1 MTAALPTVENPIINS
16 PYEEPRFHWQ
26 IRKGELPRKR
36 EGRRPAAYFFRIPEG
51 AGRGRGKKA
60 AQVEL
65 FESDTPGTEVEL
77 LVPNQ
82 IRERLKLWQAR
93 EYEGATATTKELLRW
108 WRREDRPQRLFFAQ
122 LEAAEAVILLTEGP
136 QDLLQGLPEQIP
148 LDEPGPAAKAK
159 GYKAFQRYGLKMAT
173 GTGKTTVMAMLAAWS
188 ILNRLQRPDDERFAD
203 TVLVICPNV
212 TIRDRLREL
221 DPLQGDLSLYA
232 TRDLVPAHRRADLR
246 RGDVIV
252 TNWHGLAL
260 QEMREVNGVSAK
272 VVKRGVPVTRRV
284 TRTIDGEKVEV
295 EETLYFESDKA
306 FADRILGKRRGRSPS
321 VLVLND
327 EAHHAYRRG
336 DNGEDVVLDREL
348 AAQFDRE
355 ATIWIEG
362 LDRINKVLGAR
373 NRNGIRLC
381 VDLSATPFYIQG
393 SGNEVGKP
401 FPWLVSDFSL
411 LDAIEAGMV
420 KIPMLTSADISGDER
435 PAYFNIWRWVQA
447 QLEAEGV
454 SGEPS
459 PADLMRYAVAPM
471 NLLAKDWEQTAAEW
485 QADFA
490 AGFRKTP
497 APPVFIVVCRNTA
510 LAKEVYAW
518 LAEGKADHGTA
529 PECFR
534 NLPGKPVTVRID
546 SKVAE
551 EIESGAGS
559 DEARRL
565 RFVMETVGKS
575 SWPGGKVPEE
585 YAALV
590 AKHNAK
596 AAEDD
601 SDLVFIDPTI
611 PPGRDVRCIISV
623 AMLSEGWDATT
634 VTHVV
639 GLRPFGSQLLCEQ
652 VVGRALRRTRYD
664 MDEDTGLLIGESA
677 SVLGVPFELI
687 PLKLGKTQANT
698 AERKIHHVFAVESKA
713 QFEIRF
719 PVVEGYDDPGLV
731 NVTIDWASV
740 PSLVLDPLD
749 VPDSVLMRPM
759 VSPEGELMPYGPGQS
774 EVLDLAGWR
783 RGIREQKVAFDLAAV
798 AVRRF
803 MDDHGN
809 AVPAHRLFPKLLTYA
824 QRYLQDRVMLHGDRQ
839 RVDVAL
845 NPYFAKA
852 LDAICHSL
860 QPVGHE
866 RSEGERARIPRGS
879 AGVRSTALVDFDTTR
894 KVWGTVSKCHLNLC
908 VADTGQWEQSAA
920 YCLDVHPAVEAWV
933 KNDHLGLLIPYRKGG
948 QPHNYV
954 PDFIVRLTDQ
964 RMLIVEVK
972 GKLGDAE
979 IKLAAAHRWV
989 NAVNRERTF
998 GQWQYR
1004 LVKHPADLIKLL
1016 TELTGQD
1023 AGVGMLGESEESAE
1037 RVSTTRAATAND
1049 WPDLQP
1055 MSRSHE
1061 RISLDLAFT
1070 ARQMRNL
1077 RRGFIPLDQDQKWFL
1092 YFEDS
1097 TLHIHRSW
1105 TGYKMFEVVFAV
1117 DGDTARARIARVNL
1131 DPECYSG
1138 TLDEARETL
1147 LDLLQYYASDEAH
1160 EPYEP
1165 SFVSAL
1171 REAAQPNYLGSPQ
1184 VVGELLLPFFKGS
1197 LSKELPR
1204 YVSGL
1209 EAMPE
1214 FEETSYSDL
1223 LTINQRIT
1231 SVLCGEDEAFH
1242 GLEAWRTE
1250 QGLGQAIIHQL
1261 GVDAG
1266 WYADEN
1272 LTCIVSEGLAGVSS
1286 QITGIVD
1293 DWANEDAPLDFDD
1306 LMHYVAVLQQ
1316 FTTSIVLGT
1325 HTVLFPGI
1333 SLSDFTW
1340 ENRMR
1345 FVRLDDEVEQE
1356 AREEEELLPGPPV
1369 HPRPDDKGKP
1379 VKLTAPST
1387 PTALWTWQGAASTAV
1402 VIPDGPMPTELA
1414 GIGFDSWR
1422 GAPMDNAGWEQLA
1435 AQSLIDEP
1443 PFAPPP
1449 GKKAA
1454 AGVVVVERDGR
1465 VWVVAPSNAFGNY
1478 PATFPKG
1485 TRDAGMSLQGTAL
1498 REAFEEAGLRVELT
1512 GFLVDVA
1519 RSTSHTRYYLA
1530 RRLSGNPADMGWES
1544 QCVMLTP
1551 VNELATLL
1559 TNKSDAP
1566 IIQAIKA
1573 LASQ

>member
-36 EGRRPAAYFFRIPEG
+36 EGRRPAAYFFRVPEG

-82 IRERLKLWQAR
+82 IRERLKLWRAR
-93 EYEGATATTKELLRW
+93 DYEGATATTKELLRW

-188 ILNRLQRPDDERFAD
+188 ILNRLERPDDERFAD

-284 TRTIDGEKVEV
+284 TKTIEGEKVEA

-306 FADRILGKRRGRSPS
+306 FADRVLGKRRGRSPS

-336 DNGEDVVLDREL
+336 DSGEEVVLDREL

-373 NRNGIRLC
+373 SRNGIRLC

-471 NLLAKDWEQTAAEW
+471 NLLAKDWEKTAAEW

-534 NLPGKPVTVRID
+534 NQPGSPVTVRID

-575 SWPGGKVPEE
+575 TWPGGKVPEE

-590 AKHNAK
+590 AKHNTK

-601 SDLVFIDPTI
+601 SDLVFIDPAI

-677 SVLGVPFELI
+677 CVLGVPFELI
-687 PLKLGKTQANT
+687 PLKLGKTQGNT
-698 AERKIHHVFAVESKA
+698 VDRKIHHVFAVESKA
-713 QFEIRF
+713 QFEIRV

-731 NVTIDWASV
+731 DVTIDWASV
-740 PSLVLDPLD
+740 PSLMLDPLD

-783 RGIREQKVAFDLAAV
+783 CGIREQQVAFELAAV

-809 AVPAHRLFPKLLTYA
+809 AVPAHRLFPKLLGYA
-824 QRYLQDRVMLHGDRQ
+824 QRYLRDKVTLHGDRQ

-845 NPYFAKA
+845 NPYFSKA

-866 RSEGERARIPRGS
+866 RSEGERARIPRGA

-920 YCLDVHPAVEAWV
+920 YCLDVHPAVESWV

-948 QPHNYV
+948 QPHSYV

-989 NAVNRERTF
+989 NAVNREQSF
-998 GQWQYR
+998 GQWQYH

-1023 AGVGMLGESEESAE
+1023 ARIGMLGESEQSAE
-1037 RVSTTRAATAND
+1037 HVLTTRAATAND
-1049 WPDLQP
+1049 WPNLQP
-1055 MSRSHE
+1055 MARDHE
-1061 RISLDLAFT
+1061 RISLDFAFT
-1070 ARQMRNL
+1070 AQQMRNL
-1077 RRGFIPLDQDQKWFL
+1077 RLGFIPVDQGQKWFL
-1092 YFEDS
+1092 YFEGD

-1105 TGYKMFEVVFAV
+1105 TGFQMFDVVFEPGGDRAV
-1117 DGDTARARIARVNL
+1117 ARFARVNL
-1131 DPECYSG
+1131 DPEVYTG

-1147 LDLLQYYASDEAH
+1147 LGILQYYATDEVH

-1165 SFVSAL
+1165 GIVTAL
-1171 REAAQPNYLGSPQ
+1171 KKAAQPNYLGSPE
-1184 VVGELLLPFFKGS
+1184 VITGLLQPLMWRS
-1197 LSKELPR
+1197 LCKEFPR

-1214 FEETSYSDL
+1214 YVKTGFTDVL
-1223 LTINQRIT
+1223 AINQNIT
-1231 SVLCGEDEAFH
+1231 SALCGDDPAFH
-1242 GLEAWRTE
+1242 GLEGWRTE
-1250 QGLGQAIIHQL
+1250 QGLGQAIIGQL
-1261 GVDAG
+1261 GLDAG

-1272 LTCIVSEGLAGVSS
+1272 LGCIVSEGLAGVSS
-1286 QITGIVD
+1286 QITRIVD
-1293 DWANEDAPLDFDD
+1293 DWAKEAPPPDFDG
-1306 LMHYVAVLQQ
+1306 LMHIVGALLQ
-1316 FTTSIVLGT
+1316 FTASVVMGT
-1325 HTVLFPGI
+1325 HTAFFQGLVLR
-1333 SLSDFTW
+1333 DFTW

-1345 FVRLDDEVEQE
+1345 FVRLDGEAEQD
-1356 AREEEELLPGPPV
+1356 AREEEVLPPGPPV

-1379 VKLTAPST
+1379 VKLSAPST
-1387 PTALWTWQGAASTAV
+1387 PTGLWTWQDAASTAV

-1422 GAPMDNAGWEQLA
+1422 HAPTDNAGWERLA
-1435 AQSLIDEP
+1435 AQNLIEEP
-1443 PFAPPP
+1443 PFEPLK

-1454 AGVVVVERDGR
+1454 AGVVLQENDGR
-1465 VWVVAPSNAFGNY
+1465 IWLVAPSNAYGGY
-1478 PATFPKG
+1478 PVTLPKG
-1485 TRDAGMSLQGTAL
+1485 TCDPGMSLHATAL
-1498 REAFEEAGLRVELT
+1498 REAFEESGLQVQLT
-1512 GFLVDVA
+1512 GFLVDVS
-1519 RSTSHTRYYLA
+1519 RSTSFTRYYLA
-1530 RRLSGNPADMGWES
+1530 RRTGGNPADMTWES
-1544 QCVMLTP
+1544 QAVLLAP
-1551 VNELATLL
+1551 VTQLPALL
-1559 TNKSDAP
+1559 PSKYDAP
-1566 IIQAIKA
+1566 IIQAIQA
-1573 LASQ
+1573 LD

>member
-1 MTAALPTVENPIINS
+1 MTALPAVENPIINS
-16 PYEEPRFHWQ
+16 PYEEPRFHWL
-26 IRKGELPRKR
+26 IRKGEVPQKH
-36 EGRRPAAYFFRIPEG
+36 EGRRTAGYFFRVPEG

-60 AQVEL
+60 VQVEL

-77 LVPNQ
+77 QVPNQ
-82 IRERLKLWQAR
+82 IRERLMRWR
-93 EYEGATATTKELLRW
+93 ERDYEGATATTKELLRW
-108 WRREDRPQRLFFAQ
+108 WWREDRPQRLFFAQ

-188 ILNRLQRPDDERFAD
+188 ILNRLERPEDERFAD

-221 DPLQGDLSLYA
+221 DPLLGELSLYA

-246 RGDVIV
+246 RGDVLV

-260 QEMREVNGVSAK
+260 QEMRDVNGVSAK

-284 TRTIDGEKVEV
+284 SKTIDGEKVEV
-295 EETLYFESDKA
+295 EETQYVESDKV
-306 FADRILGKRRGRSPS
+306 FAGRILKNRRGRSPS

-336 DNGEDVVLDREL
+336 DSGEGSDEVVLDREL

-373 NRNGIRLC
+373 GRNGIRLC

-459 PADLMRYAVAPM
+459 PADLMRYAVTPVS
-471 NLLAKDWEQTAAEW
+471 LLAKDWESTAAEW
-485 QADFA
+485 QAEFA
-490 AGFRKTP
+490 AGRRKSP

-518 LAEGKADHGTA
+518 LAEGKADHGSA

-534 NLPGKPVTVRID
+534 NQPGKPVTVRID

-551 EIESGAGS
+551 EIESGTGS

-575 SWPGGKVPEE
+575 TWPGGKVPEE

-601 SDLVFIDPTI
+601 SDLVFIDPAI

-664 MDEDTGLLIGESA
+664 VDEDTGLLIGESA

-687 PLKLGKTQANT
+687 PLKLGKTQGNT
-698 AERKIHHVFAVESKA
+698 VERNIHHVFAVDSKA
-713 QFEIRF
+713 QFEIRV

-731 NVTIDWASV
+731 DVTIEWESV
-740 PSLVLDPLD
+740 PSLVLNPLE

-759 VSPEGELMPYGPGQS
+759 VSPEGELLPYGPGES

-783 RGIREQKVAFDLAAV
+783 RGIREQKVAFELAAV

-809 AVPAHRLFPKLLTYA
+809 AVPAHRLFPKLLGYT
-824 QRYLQDRVMLHGDRQ
+824 QRYLQEKVTLHGDRQ

-860 QPVGHE
+860 QPVGRE
-866 RSEGERARIPRGS
+866 RSEGERARIARG
-879 AGVRSTALVDFDTTR
+879 AACVRSTATVDFDTTR
-894 KVWGTVSKCHLNLC
+894 KVWSTVSKCHLNLC

-933 KNDHLGLLIPYRKGG
+933 KNDHLGLLIPYRKAG
-948 QPHNYV
+948 QPHHYV
-954 PDFIVRLTDQ
+954 PDFIARLADQ

-979 IKLAAAHRWV
+979 IKLAAAQRWV
-989 NAVNRERTF
+989 KAVNRERTF
-998 GQWQYR
+998 GQWQYH
-1004 LVKHPADLIKLL
+1004 LVKHPADLMKLL

-1023 AGVGMLGESEESAE
+1023 AGLGMLNNISESTRDES
-1037 RVSTTRAATAND
+1037 SPRAATARD
-1049 WPDLQP
+1049 WSDLQP
-1055 MSRSHE
+1055 MPLTHE
-1061 RISLDLAFT
+1061 RVTLDLAFD
-1070 ARQMRNL
+1070 ASQMSNL
-1077 RRGFIPLDQDQKWFL
+1077 RLGFIPVDQNQKWFL
-1092 YFEDS
+1092 YFEDN
-1097 TLHIHRSW
+1097 TLHCHRSW
-1105 TGYKMFEVVFAV
+1105 TGSKMFEVVFEPAGDGAV
-1117 DGDTARARIARVNL
+1117 ARFARVNL
-1131 DPECYSG
+1131 DPECHSG

-1147 LDLLQYYASDEAH
+1147 QDLMRYYATDEAH
-1160 EPYEP
+1160 LPYE
-1165 SFVSAL
+1165 SGFVAAL
-1171 REAAQPNYLGSPQ
+1171 KEAAKPNYLGNPA
-1184 VVGELLLPFFKGS
+1184 VVFELLGELFQLTFA
-1197 LSKELPR
+1197 KELGP
-1204 YVSGL
+1204 YTADL
-1209 EAMPE
+1209 PEA
-1214 FEETSYSDL
+1214 TYQDV
-1223 LTINQRIT
+1223 LTANQRVCA
-1231 SVLCGEDEAFH
+1231 VLCGEVPDYH
-1242 GLEAWRTE
+1242 GLEDWRT
-1250 QGLGQAIIHQL
+1250 QKGLGKAVIAAFGL
-1261 GVDAG
+1261 DEN

-1272 LTCIVSEGLAGVSS
+1272 LYCILSEGLAAVNQQAG
-1286 QITGIVD
+1286 QIIRGWMQD
-1293 DWANEDAPLDFDD
+1293 EAPDNDALVAALRNLQGF
-1306 LMHYVAVLQQ
+1306 VTAVLM
-1316 FTTSIVLGT
+1316 GT
-1325 HTVLFPGI
+1325 HTVQYPGAT
-1333 SLSDFTW
+1333 LADFAWNAMEAVTAG
-1340 ENRMR
+1340 E
-1345 FVRLDDEVEQE
+1345 DDKDMDEDVPLQ
-1356 AREEEELLPGPPV
+1356 PGPPA
-1369 HPRPDDKGKP
+1369 HPRPDENGQI
-1379 VKLTAPST
+1379 VKLRQPST
-1387 PTALWTWQGAASTAV
+1387 QTSPWTWTDADSIAV
-1402 VIPDGPMPTELA
+1402 VIPDGPMPDVLG
-1414 GIGFDSWR
+1414 GIRVAHWR
-1422 GAPMDNAGWEQLA
+1422 DAPQTAAGWEALA
-1435 AQSLIDEP
+1435 ERGRIAEP
-1443 PFAPPP
+1443 AFAIPKD
-1449 GKKAA
+1449 KKAA
-1454 AGVVVVERDGR
+1454 AGVAVLEEDGR
-1465 VWVVAPSNAFGNY
+1465 VWLVAPSNAFGGY
-1478 PATFPKG
+1478 PVTLPKG
-1485 TRDAGMSLQGTAL
+1485 TRDAGMSLQASAL
-1498 REAFEEAGLRVELT
+1498 REAFEEAGLAVVLT
-1512 GFLVDVA
+1512 GFLADVP
-1519 RSTSHTRYYLA
+1519 RSTSLTRYYLA
-1530 RRLSGNPADMGWES
+1530 RRVGGNPADMGWES
-1544 QCVMLTP
+1544 QAVMLAP
-1551 VNELATLL
+1551 IAQLPALL
-1559 TNKSDAP
+1559 TNKNDQP
-1566 IIQAIKA
+1566 IILA
-1573 LASQ
+1573 LQSLGG